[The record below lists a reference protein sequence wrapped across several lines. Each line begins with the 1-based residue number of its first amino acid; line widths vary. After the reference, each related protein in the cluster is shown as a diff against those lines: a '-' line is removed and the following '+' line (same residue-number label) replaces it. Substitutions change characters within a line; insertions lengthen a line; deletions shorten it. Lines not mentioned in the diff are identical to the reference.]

1 MIFVKKFLGG
11 LLLVVLVFGM
21 TACGSKDKEEK
32 KASDVVGTYKMVEM
46 SAGDEKLKAED
57 LEEYGLVYTL
67 EVKKDKTAV
76 LSIGGE
82 ETELKYDD
90 KYFFPEDDEDDKVSY
105 KVDGK
110 KLTVCDDD
118 TKMVFEKE

>member
-1 MIFVKKFLGG
+1 MKKFLGG

-21 TACGSKDKEEK
+21 TACGSKDKKESK
-32 KASDVVGTYKMVEM
+32 STDIVGTYKMVEM
-46 SAGDEKLKAED
+46 TAGDESIKGEE

-67 EVKKDKTAV
+67 KVNKDKTAT
-76 LSIGGE
+76 LSLGE
-82 ETELKYDD
+82 DDAEKLKYDD

-110 KLTVCDDD
+110 KLTLSDDD